1 MCIRDSNRGIQSATT
16 ASAPLT
22 ETKGTVGS
30 FGIDIS
36 LPTGFLARAL
46 SFGNEGVRDF
56 LCNVVDHIDIKTPDN
71 FPFAAGLIP
80 LPDSC
85 NEDFCPT
92 KHALYLGTRPCKK

>member
-1 MCIRDSNRGIQSATT
+1 MSATT
-16 ASAPLT
+16 ASGPLT

-36 LPTGFLARAL
+36 LPTGLLARAL